1 MPTYWANWLGFI
13 LFGLVGI
20 AFFAWGVY
28 YLTIHTFADA
38 IVAIALAGALAY
50 MVYLFGSTRL
60 RD

>member
-1 MPTYWANWLGFI
+1 MPNFWANWLGFA

-20 AFFAWGVY
+20 AFLCWGLY
-28 YLTIHTFADA
+28 YMTDQQVPNG
-38 IVAIALAGALAY
+38 IVALSLAGALAY